1 MNQTYEIFW
10 GENTQWMLIYCNNY
24 WKALKQN
31 CNIWSVCNYLP
42 TIIISN
48 SEACFLI
55 LVQIS
60 MANIVLL
67 LLKMEVREDMRAAI
81 ITASIIPR
89 APVDRGNRLS
99 SSVGWMSYIK
109 SSKACPET
117 NSWTQR
123 ISFLAVLIKIY
134 PIDISSKLHH

>member
-99 SSVGWMSYIK
+99 SSIGWMSYIK
-109 SSKACPET
+109 SSEACSET